1 LYKYLIPNWD
11 ISFVRKISSIKTG
24 VTNMAEISAAMVM
37 KLRKMSGQGMM
48 DCKKALQE
56 ADGDV
61 EKAMETLRKKGLA
74 TLAKRAERETSQGL
88 VVCKSSPDGKTSV
101 LATLCCETD
110 FVAKSDDFVATAKT
124 LTDYAMECPEDQGVD
139 NILESTVNGKKFSDV
154 LTETVSK
161 TGEKTQV
168 GDYTKYKLDGPG
180 LISTYIHF
188 NEKVGSMVKIETSDD
203 NVAGADVIKQAAS
216 DIAMHITATKPLA
229 LNKDEIDSTIV
240 EREKSIFAEQVK
252 NKPANIIEK
261 IVDGKMKKFF
271 AENCL
276 LDQPFVK
283 DDSKSV
289 SQALADAAKQAG
301 GDAQIKSFV
310 RFEVG

>member
-1 LYKYLIPNWD
+1 
-11 ISFVRKISSIKTG
+11 
-24 VTNMAEISAAMVM
+24 MAEISAAMVM

-48 DCKKALQE
+48 DCKRALQE
-56 ADGDV
+56 AAGDI
-61 EKAMETLRKKGLA
+61 EQAMDTLRKKGLA
-74 TLAKRAERETSQGL
+74 TLAKRAERETSEGL
-88 VVCKSSPDGKTSV
+88 VVCKSSPDGKTAV

-110 FVAKSDDFVATAKT
+110 FVAKSNDFVATAKT
-124 LTDYAMECPEDQGVD
+124 LTDFALLCPADGGAENV
-139 NILESTVNGKKFSDV
+139 LESVVDGKKFSDI

-168 GDYTKYKLDGPG
+168 GDYAKYNLDGPG
-180 LISTYIHF
+180 LIGTYIHF
-188 NEKVGSMVKIETSDD
+188 NEKVGTMVQIETSDE
-203 NVAGADVIKQAAS
+203 NVAASDVLKQTAS

-229 LNKDEIDSTIV
+229 LNKDEIDPGII
-240 EREKSIFAEQVK
+240 EREKNIFAEQVK

-261 IVDGKMKKFF
+261 IIEGKMKKFF
-271 AENCL
+271 VENCL

-289 SQALADAAKQAG
+289 AEVLTEAAKQAG
-301 GDAQIKSFV
+301 GEATIKRFV

>member
-1 LYKYLIPNWD
+1 
-11 ISFVRKISSIKTG
+11 
-24 VTNMAEISAAMVM
+24 MAEISAAMVM

-61 EKAMETLRKKGLA
+61 DQAMDSLRKKGLA
-74 TLAKRAERETSQGL
+74 TLAKRAERETSEGL
-88 VVCKSSPDGKTSV
+88 VVCKSSSDGKTSV
-101 LATLCCETD
+101 LVTLCCETD
-110 FVAKSDDFVATAKT
+110 FVAKSDGFVATAET
-124 LTDYAMECPEDQGVD
+124 LTDYALACSADQGAE
-139 NILESTVNGKKFSDV
+139 NILESVVDGKKFSDI

-168 GDYTKYKLDGPG
+168 GDYAKYQLDGSG

-188 NEKVGSMVKIETSDD
+188 NNKVGTMVQIETSDD
-203 NVAGADVIKQAAS
+203 NVAAADVLKQAAN

-229 LNKDEIDSTIV
+229 LNKDEIDSEVI
-240 EREKSIFAEQVK
+240 EREKNIFAEQVK

-261 IVDGKMKKFF
+261 IVEGKLRKFF

-289 SQALADAAKQAG
+289 AEVLADAAKQAG
-301 GDAQIKSFV
+301 GEATIKRCV

>member
-1 LYKYLIPNWD
+1 
-11 ISFVRKISSIKTG
+11 
-24 VTNMAEISAAMVM
+24 MADISAAMVM
-37 KLRKMSGQGMM
+37 ELRKISGQGMM

-56 ADGDV
+56 SDGNID
-61 EKAMETLRKKGLA
+61 EAMNILRKKGLA
-74 TLAKRAERETSQGL
+74 TLAKRAGRDTSEGR
-88 VVCKSSPDGKTSV
+88 VVSKSSDDGKTAA

-110 FVAKSDDFVATAKT
+110 FVSKSDDFVATAK
-124 LTDYAMECPEDQGVD
+124 LLADYALACPADEGAD
-139 NILESTVNGKKFSDV
+139 NLLESAIDGKKFSEI

-168 GDYTKYKLDGPG
+168 GDYTKYTLQGPG

-188 NEKVGSMVKIETSDD
+188 NEKVGTMVQIETNDEKTA
-203 NVAGADVIKQAAS
+203 NVLKQTAS

-229 LNKDEIDSTIV
+229 LGKDQIDAETI
-240 EREKSIFAEQVK
+240 EREKAIFAEQVK
-252 NKPANIIEK
+252 NKPANIIDK
-261 IVDGKMKKFF
+261 IVEGKMQKFY

-276 LDQPFVK
+276 LQQPYVK

-289 SQALADAAKQAG
+289 EQFLAEAAKQAG
-301 GDAQIKSFV
+301 GQAKIERFV